1 MKIDSLNRPAR
12 LPVQVADAL
21 RKEILDGRLKVGGRL
36 PTEQYLSQNF
46 GVSRNVIREAIA
58 QLRSENLVQSK
69 QGLGTIVSAGSVEH
83 ALNFEAAPYGQ
94 IYEFR
99 LGIEVQA
106 AEFAALRASPEQL
119 KALSETVELM
129 QDAERWEAE
138 GVDLDLGF
146 HVAIAEATGNPLIVD
161 AISYLAARM
170 RNTIEETRTRSGNAV
185 GEIKRLT
192 IEEHA
197 AIRDALVARDPKAA
211 KEAMAAHIRNAA
223 HRLGYDIFDEEG
235 MSRRE

>member
-1 MKIDSLNRPAR
+1 MKIDSLTRPAR
-12 LPVQVADAL
+12 LPVQVAGAL
-21 RKEILDGRLKVGGRL
+21 RKEILDGRLKVGDRL
-36 PTEQYLSQNF
+36 PTEHYLSQNF

-58 QLRSENLVQSK
+58 QLRSEGLVQSK
-69 QGLGTIVSAGSVEH
+69 QGLGTIVSAGSVEQ
-83 ALNFEAAPYGQ
+83 ALNFEAALYGQ
-94 IYEFR
+94 VYEFR

-106 AEFAALRASPEQL
+106 AEFAALRATPEQL
-119 KALSETVELM
+119 HSLSETVDLM

-146 HVAIAEATGNPLIVD
+146 HIAIAEATGNPLVVD

-170 RNTIEETRTRSGNAV
+170 RNTIEETRARSGNAV

-197 AIRDALVARDPKAA
+197 AIRDALVARDAAAAA
-211 KEAMAAHIRNAA
+211 KAMATHIRNAA
-223 HRLGYDIFDEEG
+223 HRLGYDVFHEEG
-235 MSRRE
+235 APRSD